1 MNGPEHFREGQR
13 QQQEAYNN
21 ASTAQEE
28 FFHLA
33 QAQNHFLA
41 ALVAAVADHFHPDS
55 LSWQEAIHQ

>member
-1 MNGPEHFREGQR
+1 MTGPEHFREGQR
-13 QQQEAYNN
+13 QQQEACNN

-33 QAQNHFLA
+33 SAQNHFLA
-41 ALVAAVADHFHPDS
+41 ALVALVADHTQPDS